1 MEFNRPED
9 MLHYNDRCVYLEN
22 ANGELFLTSPIVN
35 VTPGS
40 TIYEGL
46 LDLSDDCVDVTI
58 NGEVYSGMTGFTEV
72 LQEQPE
78 LFRYKLLTGEEV
90 TLDDG
95 YKFVSL
101 HDKVWE

>member
-1 MEFNRPED
+1 MEFTRLQD
-9 MLHYNDRCVYLEN
+9 MMLYNERCVYIEN
-22 ANGELFLTSPIVN
+22 DKGELFLTSPIVN

-40 TIYEGL
+40 VVYEGL
-46 LDLSDDCVDVTI
+46 LDLSDDCINIDI
-58 NGEVYSGMTGFTEV
+58 NGKTYDGFMGFIEVV
-72 LQEQPE
+72 QEQPE

>member
-1 MEFNRPED
+1 MEFNKPEH
-9 MLHYNDRCVYLEN
+9 MALYGERCVYLEN
-22 ANGELFLTSPIVN
+22 NNGELFLTSPIVN

-40 TIYEGL
+40 VVYEGL
-46 LDLSDDCVDVTI
+46 LDLSDDCINIDI
-58 NGEVYSGMTGFTEV
+58 NGKTYNGFIGFIEA
-72 LQEQPE
+72 LQDQPE